1 MVKTDTIRKKI
12 IKRIEKASSSELDR
26 ISDYLDNLKEIEKR
40 KKELLAY
47 SGQWKDLSKEFF
59 EELTTSLHK
68 RRSSRRNILS

>member
-47 SGQWKDLSKEFF
+47 SGQWKDLPKEFF

-68 RRSSRRNILS
+68 KRNSRRNILS